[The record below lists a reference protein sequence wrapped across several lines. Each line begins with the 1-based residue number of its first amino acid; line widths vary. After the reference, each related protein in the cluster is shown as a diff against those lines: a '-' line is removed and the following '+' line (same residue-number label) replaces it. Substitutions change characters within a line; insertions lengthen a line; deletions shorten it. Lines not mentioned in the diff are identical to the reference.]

1 VFDLWAKAWR
11 NRHATGDMIVIRFA
25 DDVVVGFQHE
35 RDARRFQDELRQ
47 RLAKFG
53 LELAQDKTR
62 LIEFGRFAADN
73 RHRQGLG
80 KPETFTFLG
89 FVHICSITSNGKFLL
104 RRHTM
109 AQRMRAKL
117 REINL
122 ALKRRMHLPIPVQ
135 GAWLASVV
143 RGYFAY
149 YAVPTNSKTMW
160 RFRSEVVRLWRKAL
174 ARRSQRGHVTWQRM
188 RHIADRWLPQP
199 HDRHPWPNVRFDGRT
214 QGRSPVR

>member
-1 VFDLWAKAWR
+1 
-11 NRHATGDMIVIRFA
+11 M
-25 DDVVVGFQHE
+25 VVGFQHE

-62 LIEFGRFAADN
+62 LIEFGRYAAEK
-73 RHRQGLG
+73 RRRRGLG

-89 FVHICSITSNGKFLL
+89 FVHICSTASNGEFLL

-109 AQRMRAKL
+109 AQRMRARL

-122 ALKRRMHLPIPVQ
+122 ALKRRRHLPLDVQ
-135 GAWLASVV
+135 GAWLAAVV
-143 RGYFAY
+143 RGCYAY
-149 YAVPTNSKTMW
+149 HAVPTNSQTMS
-160 RFRSEVVRLWRKAL
+160 RFRFEVVRLWRKAL
-174 ARRSQRGHVTWQRM
+174 ARRSQRGHISWQRM
-188 RHIADRWLPQP
+188 RRIADTWLPRPQ
-199 HDRHPWPNVRFDGRT
+199 DQHPWPNVRFDGRT